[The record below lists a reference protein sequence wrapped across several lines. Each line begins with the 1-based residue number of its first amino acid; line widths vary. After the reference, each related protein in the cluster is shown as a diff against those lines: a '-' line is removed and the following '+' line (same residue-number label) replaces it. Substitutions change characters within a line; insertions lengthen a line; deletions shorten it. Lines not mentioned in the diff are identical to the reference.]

1 MIRKKNQKAAPTTV
15 ADIIFEQLG
24 GKEAI
29 AFMIG
34 LQNIVELENG
44 VQFDFE
50 TAMDHDIYRCKI
62 ILSAT
67 DLYELTFTNTKQVSK
82 TQKGVFATDLM
93 DFFEKNTQ
101 LFLTLY
107 PRQKKTQK

>member
-1 MIRKKNQKAAPTTV
+1 MIHKKTKTQKAAPTTV
-15 ADIIFEQLG
+15 AGIIFEQLG

-29 AFMIG
+29 DFMIG
-34 LQNIVELENG
+34 LQHIVELENG

-62 ILSAT
+62 LLNPA
-67 DLYELTFTNTKQVSK
+67 DLYDMTFTNTKQVS
-82 TQKGVFATDLM
+82 TEQKDVFAEDLM
-93 DFFEKNTQ
+93 DFFEENTQ

-107 PRQKKTQK
+107 PR